1 MRYLWFIFFLALC
14 LVLPI
19 GCASTITRS
28 ISQSHVAANEPS
40 KSDFDALLQ
49 RDLTKYFGRVSGK
62 GATVQYELLRQGPT
76 QSGISYPKYYLW
88 VKISRSGKLVTE
100 GAVRCAA
107 IDRTRFEVTDYV
119 AKATL
124 LSDFSEAKMV
134 FPAPVCDRI
143 ALKMKG

>member
-1 MRYLWFIFFLALC
+1 MRYLWFILSLALC
-14 LVLPI
+14 LALPI
-19 GCASTITRS
+19 GCASTITQS
-28 ISQSHVAANEPS
+28 ISQSHVAANEPP

-49 RDLTKYFGRVSGK
+49 RDLTKYFAGGSGK

-88 VKISRSGKLVTE
+88 VKVSRSGRLVNE

-107 IDRTRFEVTDYV
+107 IDRLRFEVTDFV
-119 AKATL
+119 AKTTL
-124 LSDFSEAKMV
+124 LSNLGQAKMV
-134 FPAPVCDRI
+134 FPAPVCDKI